1 MDGQTIPNLY
11 YTVYI
16 DSLPWYQYGYPVDR
30 QTTPNLYYT

>member
-16 DSLPWYQYGYPVDR
+16 DSLPGYQYRYPEDR
-30 QTTPNLYYT
+30 